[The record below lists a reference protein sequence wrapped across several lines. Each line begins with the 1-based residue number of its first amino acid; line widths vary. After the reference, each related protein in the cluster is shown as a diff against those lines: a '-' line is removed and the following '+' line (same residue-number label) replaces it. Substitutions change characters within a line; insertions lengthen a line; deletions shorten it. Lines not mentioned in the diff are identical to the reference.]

1 MLTPCKA
8 NEHWVVVELCD
19 EIRIEAIE
27 IAVWEFFSGVVR
39 EVRVSVGGEDEEEDG
54 DEVAGRGHKW
64 KQVGSFIGK
73 NVRGSQT
80 FTLPQPTSFHRF
92 IRLDFPSYFGTEY
105 YCPVSSLKVYGMN
118 QMEAFKW
125 EQKQLSAVAK
135 DKDRTGNREK
145 EAQQQQQQQQE
156 EERRAKER
164 REREKKERDEKDK
177 QEQRERELDEL
188 EKLLHEQAGRL
199 VPQLLTEPA
208 LFSSIDDTTP
218 APTNVPPEPT
228 ASVSNKDEEDE
239 KQQVSDSPIN
249 ESLATSSN
257 SVEPSSNSIEPS
269 TSPPSTSSY
278 TRAIPPRSDSS
289 ESIYAF
295 IIRRLNALEGN
306 SSLVARYI
314 EEQAKVMRSMLRRV
328 QVGWDEWKGEWE
340 DEDRGKWQQERM
352 RQEDRLGRVLSQQEQ
367 QRIAFDAERKAIE
380 TQLRVLAD
388 QLNYERRRG
397 IAQLI
402 IMVVLILLGA
412 ASRSST
418 INAILTPLLTEARRR
433 KSDYYH
439 KKSLSGPLA
448 GLHIDM
454 GAGRPPAIIGQ
465 ARAQTHTPRHVLSS
479 SSSTPTPRIKTSLSR
494 AGSGHRPN
502 ISSLKRRGIVPQV
515 SIPSSEFALSPRP
528 LPLPLTNGHNQAAPS
543 NPKPSRASFPPP
555 RLPPHPQPPSLSRK
569 LAQSAHLHNLHA
581 TDAGD
586 RLPVPVGSDRNRTK
600 TITTTTTTTGTPR
613 RVDSVES
620 VKGITSMNMNM
631 DMGMNTDTNTNMSTR
646 RRRMRSEEERG
657 LGMENVVVAAEDTS
671 QGEWGTDDFDTEAE
685 EASASASE
693 VDDQVGDK
701 RGSETDVKEEHDQFG
716 DTQQQPVREK
726 EGVYQ
731 EKNVGPP

>member
-54 DEVAGRGHKW
+54 DEPAGQDEVAGRGHKW

-92 IRLDFPSYFGTEY
+92 IRLDFPSYFGSEY

-145 EAQQQQQQQQE
+145 EAQQQQQQEE

-228 ASVSNKDEEDE
+228 VSVSNKGEEDE
-239 KQQVSDSPIN
+239 KRQVSDSPIN

-257 SVEPSSNSIEPS
+257 SVEPS

-314 EEQAKVMRSMLRRV
+314 EEQAKVMRSMLKRV

-340 DEDRGKWQQERM
+340 DEDRGRWQQERM
-352 RQEDRLGRVLSQQEQ
+352 RQEDRLGRVLSQLEQ

-465 ARAQTHTPRHVLSS
+465 ARAQIHTPRHVLSS
-479 SSSTPTPRIKTSLSR
+479 STPTPRVKTSLSR

-515 SIPSSEFALSPRP
+515 SIPSSEFPLSPRPLP

-555 RLPPHPQPPSLSRK
+555 RLPPHPQPHPQPPSLSRK
-569 LAQSAHLHNLHA
+569 LAQSAHLHNLHT

-586 RLPVPVGSDRNRTK
+586 RLPVPVGSDRNKTK
-600 TITTTTTTTGTPR
+600 TITTTTTTTGTTTTPR

-620 VKGITSMNMNM
+620 VKGITSMNMN
-631 DMGMNTDTNTNMSTR
+631 TDMSTR

-657 LGMENVVVAAEDTS
+657 LGMENVVVVAEDTS

-685 EASASASE
+685 EASASE

-726 EGVYQ
+726 GGVYQ